1 MVLGDNFVV
10 LTIVM
15 DSTQLH
21 MDRAE
26 MSDHGWGNGRGAVL
40 NMAALVLSNDR
51 IFPITVMVVR

>member
-15 DSTQLH
+15 DSTQLY

-26 MSDHGWGNGRGAVL
+26 VSYHGWGDGRGAVL
-40 NMAALVLSNDR
+40 NMAALVLSDHA
-51 IFPITVMVVR
+51 ILPVTVMVVR